1 MDASVQQK
9 PIEEVSEVFST
20 GDLTS
25 SWLRQFVN
33 IYIYMK

>member
-1 MDASVQQK
+1 MERIMDASVQQK

-25 SWLRQFVN
+25 SWLR
-33 IYIYMK
+33 